1 MLAAEIRGAFRIQL
15 AMAAAM
21 ASTTV
26 ETSSAMEPA
35 TTAVKAF
42 ASVEATAIAA
52 TAVPTTVAPSMPTA
66 TIVISAMAIVAAA
79 AVKAI
84 VIVESAAI
92 IATTIEAVTVVAAVI
107 PGASADE
114 DAAEKVVR
122 PVVAIWSASVR
133 IVAVVTVGADWRWA
147 NGAVHGT
154 YSNRYAD
161 LRVGAARGEK
171 QNS

>member
-1 MLAAEIRGAFRIQL
+1 
-15 AMAAAM
+15 MAAAV

-42 ASVEATAIAA
+42 ASVEASAFAT
-52 TAVPTTVAPSMPTA
+52 TAVPTA
-66 TIVISAMAIVAAA
+66 TIAMSAVAIVAAA
-79 AVKAI
+79 PVKAI
-84 VIVESAAI
+84 MIVESAAI

-122 PVVAIWSASVR
+122 AVVAIWSASVR

-147 NGAVHGT
+147 DGAVHGT
-154 YSNRYAD
+154 YSNRHAD
-161 LRVGAARGEK
+161 LRVGAARCEK

>member
-1 MLAAEIRGAFRIQL
+1 
-15 AMAAAM
+15 MAAAM

-26 ETSSAMEPA
+26 ETASAMEPA

-42 ASVEATAIAA
+42 ASVEATAITA
-52 TAVPTTVAPSMPTA
+52 TAVPTATIAISAVTIVTAMAVISVAIVTA
-66 TIVISAMAIVAAA
+66 TTVEAAA
-79 AVKAI
+79 
-84 VIVESAAI
+84 
-92 IATTIEAVTVVAAVI
+92 VVAAVV

-114 DAAEKVVR
+114 DATEEVVR
-122 PVVAIWSASVR
+122 AIVAVGSAGVG

-147 NGAVHGT
+147 DGAVHGT